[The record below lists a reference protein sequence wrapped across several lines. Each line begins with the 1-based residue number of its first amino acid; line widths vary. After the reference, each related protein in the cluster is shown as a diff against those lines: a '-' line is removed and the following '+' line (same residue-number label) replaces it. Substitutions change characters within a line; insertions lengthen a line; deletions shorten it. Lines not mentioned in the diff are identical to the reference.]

1 MTKKIVAIG
10 GGDTLNMI
18 KLWKENGFDKVLR
31 NAWKNGKVMC
41 GVSAGANCWF

>member
-1 MTKKIVAIG
+1 
-10 GGDTLNMI
+10 MI

-31 NAWKNGKVMC
+31 NAWENGKVMC